1 MAWPR
6 KAITGGSLRSLLAPA
21 TLADAAGEQFTSACQ
36 ACPDEPC
43 IRFDSEALGRPAR
56 MDSPY
61 SPDHS
66 VCPTAAIKRGA
77 DGLAAIDASN
87 CIGCGLCVVRCPV
100 GAIWLDEDSAT
111 ARVQSPSSEAYERR
125 SAPLDEFIAQ
135 RAAVAAHLGAE
146 APPFGSPGLL
156 GRQMDRV
163 SPVVAGPSG
172 QNVLR
177 LLARNAFLVGGA
189 SARLKIVGD
198 NSAACELLV
207 DDGAYLLVVEVEPS
221 VDALDAM
228 RRVLAGTAV
237 LIARYGARLEDVTAT
252 LIINRLPNK
261 RVDYYGVATDIQARL
276 GLTTITIPTAV
287 LLLWIRAGGVDLEK
301 LTDDLRCL
309 GDADGVAALF
319 ARFGPVDHLIE
330 AGLIP
335 AK

>member
-1 MAWPR
+1 
-6 KAITGGSLRSLLAPA
+6 
-21 TLADAAGEQFTSACQ
+21 
-36 ACPDEPC
+36 
-43 IRFDSEALGRPAR
+43 
-56 MDSPY
+56 MDSPF
-61 SPDHS
+61 SPDDS
-66 VCPTAAIKRGA
+66 VCPTAAISRGGE
-77 DGLAAIDASN
+77 GLAAIEASN
-87 CIGCGLCVVRCPV
+87 CIGCGLCVIRCPV
-100 GAIWLDEDSAT
+100 GAIWIDDDSAT

-125 SAPLDEFIAQ
+125 SAPLEEFIAQ
-135 RAAVAAHLGAE
+135 RDAVAAHLGAE

-156 GRQMDRV
+156 GRQLDRV

-177 LLARNAFLVGGA
+177 LLARNAFLVRGA

-198 NSAACELLV
+198 NNAACELLV

-221 VDALDAM
+221 ADALDAM

-261 RVDYYGVATDIQARL
+261 RVDYYGVATDVQARL
-276 GLTTITIPTAV
+276 GLATITIPTGV
-287 LLLWIRAGGVDLEK
+287 LLLWIRAGGVDLQK
-301 LTDDLRCL
+301 LTDDLRRL
-309 GDADGVAALF
+309 GDADGVAALL
-319 ARFGPVDHLIE
+319 ARFGPVDDLIK